1 MNAHNK
7 LAGMFGKAGQDK
19 KADKKEKVKYTWQ
32 QNVALYLHDMIFM
45 LVIVMAVLMLFLRV
59 IVVDGPSMENTL
71 LNGDYMLL
79 VGNMFYKDPSHGDI
93 VVVSKQAYDNGKPI
107 VKRVIATEGQTV
119 DIDFNEGVVYVDGVA
134 LDEPYTKTLTT
145 LREGSDFPQVVEE
158 GNVFVMGDNRNNSKD
173 SRSTQ
178 IGQVDKRE
186 VLGKVI
192 FLMYPGTGMKGDQA
206 RDFDRIGAI
215 A

>member
-1 MNAHNK
+1 MK
-7 LAGMFGKAGQDK
+7 RKDREL
-19 KADKKEKVKYTWQ
+19 EKDIFTM
-32 QNVALYLHDMIFM
+32 LHDFVWILAVVT
-45 LVIVMAVLMLFLRV
+45 LVFVFVIRLVAVS
-59 IVVDGPSMENTL
+59 GPSMTPTL
-71 LNGDYMLL
+71 KDGEYVLLRSNFLCGSYRPGD
-79 VGNMFYKDPSHGDI
+79 
-93 VVVSKQAYDNGKPI
+93 VVVATVPGFDASRPI

-119 DIDFNEGVVYVDGVA
+119 DIDFNEGIVYVDGVA